1 MIVFTNTRNEEAV
14 SLSLNNFQLSA
25 QTYKNSPAFIQL
37 YLDKNYKTA
46 LEAKLPRIFSLIQ
59 KNGPRDVVVSIG
71 ACGDLLEK
79 GRSKRGD
86 SLREPLIDKGTQIAL
101 WLGSNP
107 DEGPSYETRD
117 TRQGTWDIS
126 PESRIPNP
134 VSNRMEQK

>member
-25 QTYKNSPAFIQL
+25 QTYKNSPAFIQF
-37 YLDKNYKTA
+37 YNNY
-46 LEAKLPRIFSLIQ
+46 
-59 KNGPRDVVVSIG
+59 GPRDVVVSIG
-71 ACGDLLEK
+71 ACGDLFK
-79 GRSKRGD
+79 S
-86 SLREPLIDKGTQIAL
+86 SQIAL

>member
-14 SLSLNNFQLSA
+14 SLSLNNSQFSA
-25 QTYKNSPAFIQL
+25 QTYKNSPAFIQF
-37 YLDKNYKTA
+37 YTDKTY
-46 LEAKLPRIFSLIQ
+46 

-71 ACGDLLEK
+71 ACGDLFK
-79 GRSKRGD
+79 S
-86 SLREPLIDKGTQIAL
+86 SQIAL

>member
-71 ACGDLLEK
+71 ACGDLFK
-79 GRSKRGD
+79 S
-86 SLREPLIDKGTQIAL
+86 SQIAL